1 MYCQLCHLPHHRFGR
16 RFISI
21 AHPIVVSFY
30 HANAENSRQTIKMTL
45 FFLLCERFP
54 FDTNNPIGYLT
65 AVILEYVLIGYQYFV
80 AACTLSLGI
89 GAYWIAIPTTEEIR
103 GILGSIKRDAEPNE
117 NSPNELKQMFAEYIH
132 AHATIEQLS
141 TWLSMQIAMA
151 ISYSTRLKTEDT
163 SENLSCEMRKAKLC
177 SQAPLSRRR
186 FLLGY
191 CRLSTVFFNR

>member
-45 FFLLCERFP
+45 FFLLCGRFP

-89 GAYWIAIPTTEEIR
+89 GAYWIAISTTEEIR
-103 GILGSIKRDAEPNE
+103 RILGSIKRDAEPNE

-186 FLLGY
+186 FLLEY
-191 CRLSTVFFNR
+191 